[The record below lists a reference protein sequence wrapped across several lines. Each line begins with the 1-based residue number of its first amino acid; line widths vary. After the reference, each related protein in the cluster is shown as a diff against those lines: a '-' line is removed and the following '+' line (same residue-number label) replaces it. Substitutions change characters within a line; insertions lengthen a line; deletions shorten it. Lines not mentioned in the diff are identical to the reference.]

1 MLPLQ
6 FATVPRRAPPLFP
19 RSSDSVAGSSS
30 SRAFLFCGNNNVR
43 FACSN
48 VGALDL
54 RVFALAGYGGNGNAF
69 RMNLNEYLVTLE
81 KPLGIRFALAAD
93 GRIIVHSLAKGG
105 NAERSRIIMVGDTLK
120 KAGDSAQNTLVEI
133 KDVGDTQ
140 KALNEQTSSFSLVL
154 ERPTSPF
161 PIQLLHKMNDLEI
174 VFNRGR
180 VPIATWNKALLA
192 SNLQPSN
199 ESCGNS
205 GFLVFNSKFLKP
217 NGSKLLGNQSQHTI
231 THGERN
237 FETERTT
244 QLACVFTEEVCGDG
258 DWSHG
263 SFPLEEYIQALD
275 RSKDEMYYNHSLGM
289 RYSKITEQIFV
300 GSCIQT
306 EDDVE
311 TLSKDEGVT
320 AVLNFQSGT
329 EAENWGINA
338 KSINE
343 SCQRH
348 NILMIN
354 FPIREGDSYDMRK
367 KLPFC
372 VGLLLRLLRK
382 NLRVFVTCTSGFDR
396 SPACV
401 IAYLHWMTD
410 VSLHAAYTWVT
421 GMHTCRPDRPAIA
434 WATWDLIAMVENGR
448 HDGPPTHA
456 VTFVWNGHEGEDVN
470 LVGDFTGNW
479 KEPLKAKHQGG
490 SRHEVEVKLPQGK
503 YYYKFI
509 VNGQWKHSTASPAE
523 RDDRGNVNNIIVIG
537 ETASVRPS
545 VQHQQKDANVV
556 KVIERPLNE
565 KERFML
571 AKAAR
576 CIAFSICPI
585 RLAPK

>member
-6 FATVPRRAPPLFP
+6 FSNHPHHPPPSLFV
-19 RSSDSVAGSSS
+19 SSSNNNACCSS
-30 SRAFLFCGNNNVR
+30 SRLLYHHNRNNKVHHLLLR
-43 FACSN
+43 SN
-48 VGALDL
+48 VGTLNL
-54 RVFALAGYGGNGNAF
+54 RVFAVSGSSAF
-69 RMNLNEYLVTLE
+69 KMNLNEYLVTLE
-81 KPLGIRFALAAD
+81 KPLGIRFALTSD
-93 GRIIVHSLAKGG
+93 GKIIVHSLTKGG

-120 KAGDSAQNTLVEI
+120 KAGDSSQNTLVEI

-140 KALNEQTSSFSLVL
+140 KVLNEQTSSFSLVL

-180 VPIATWNKALLA
+180 VPIATWNKTLLA
-192 SNLQPSN
+192 SNLQPSS
-199 ESCGNS
+199 ESCGNA
-205 GFLVFNSKFLKP
+205 GFLMFNSKFLKP
-217 NGSKLLGNQSQHTI
+217 NGSKLLSNQNQHII

-237 FETERTT
+237 IVTEHTT

-258 DWSHG
+258 DWAHG

-289 RYSKITEQIFV
+289 RYSKITEQIYV

-311 TLSKDEGVT
+311 TLSKVEGVT

-343 SCQRH
+343 SCQRK

-354 FPIREGDSYDMRK
+354 YPIREGDSYDMRK

-421 GMHTCRPDRPAIA
+421 GMHTCRPDREPKGAAGRKLPPKKSHFPAIGM
-434 WATWDLIAMVENGR
+434 T
-448 HDGPPTHA
+448 
-456 VTFVWNGHEGEDVN
+456 N
-470 LVGDFTGNW
+470 LYLRQF
-479 KEPLKAKHQGG
+479 L
-490 SRHEVEVKLPQGK
+490 
-503 YYYKFI
+503 
-509 VNGQWKHSTASPAE
+509 
-523 RDDRGNVNNIIVIG
+523 
-537 ETASVRPS
+537 
-545 VQHQQKDANVV
+545 
-556 KVIERPLNE
+556 RPLPLPE
-565 KERFML
+565 L
-571 AKAAR
+571 Q
-576 CIAFSICPI
+576 
-585 RLAPK
+585 

>member
-1 MLPLQ
+1 MLALQ
-6 FATVPRRAPPLFP
+6 FGTRPHYPPSMFL
-19 RSSDSVAGSSS
+19 SSSNVCSS
-30 SRAFLFCGNNNVR
+30 SRILYSNRNNQGYLVR
-43 FACSN
+43 SN
-48 VGALDL
+48 VGTLNL
-54 RVFALAGYGGNGNAF
+54 RVFAASGNSSYK
-69 RMNLNEYLVTLE
+69 MNLNEYLVTLE
-81 KPLGIRFALAAD
+81 KPLGIRFALTAD
-93 GRIIVHSLAKGG
+93 GKIIVHSLTKGG

-120 KAGDSAQNTLVEI
+120 KAGDSSQNTLVEI
-133 KDVGDTQ
+133 KDVGNTQ
-140 KALNEQTSSFSLVL
+140 KVLNEQTSSFSLVL

-161 PIQLLHKMNDLEI
+161 PIQVLHKMNDLEI

-180 VPIATWNKALLA
+180 VPIVTWNKTLLA
-192 SNLQPSN
+192 SNLQSSS
-199 ESCGNS
+199 ESSANS
-205 GFLVFNSKFLKP
+205 GFLMFNSKFLKP
-217 NGSKLLGNQSQHTI
+217 NANKLLGNQNQRTI

-237 FETERTT
+237 FFAEHTP
-244 QLACVFTEEVCGDG
+244 QIACVFTEEVCGDG
-258 DWSHG
+258 DWGHG

-289 RYSKITEQIFV
+289 RYSKITEQIYV

-306 EDDVE
+306 EDDGE
-311 TLSKDEGVT
+311 TLSKVEGIT

-343 SCQRH
+343 SCQRN

-354 FPIREGDSYDMRK
+354 YPIREGDSYDMRK

-421 GMHTCRPDRPAIA
+421 GMHNCRPDRPAIA
-434 WATWDLIAMVENGR
+434 WATWDLIAMVENAK
-448 HDGPPTHA
+448 HDGPPTHS
-456 VTFVWNGHEGEDVN
+456 VTFVWNGHEGEDVT

-479 KEPLKAKHQGG
+479 KEPLKAKFQGG

-537 ETASVRPS
+537 ETANVRPS
-545 VQHQQKDANVV
+545 IQHQLKDANVV

-576 CIAFSICPI
+576 CIAFSISPI
-585 RLAPK
+585 TLAPK

>member
-1 MLPLQ
+1 MLSLQ
-6 FATVPRRAPPLFP
+6 FTIHPLPPSQLTTTTNI
-19 RSSDSVAGSSS
+19 SSFSSTSLSFFNNHHLLRYNVKTLKNHKIIAMS
-30 SRAFLFCGNNNVR
+30 SNNNNSST
-43 FACSN
+43 FK
-48 VGALDL
+48 
-54 RVFALAGYGGNGNAF
+54 
-69 RMNLNEYLVTLE
+69 MNLNEYLVTLE
-81 KPLGIRFALAAD
+81 KPLGIRFALTSD
-93 GRIIVHSLAKGG
+93 GKIIVHSLAKGG
-105 NAERSRIIMVGDTLK
+105 NAEKSRIIMVGDTLK
-120 KAGDSAQNTLVEI
+120 KAGDSSRNSLVEI

-140 KALNEQTSSFSLVL
+140 KVLKEQTSSFSLVL
-154 ERPTSPF
+154 ERPASTF
-161 PIQLLHKMNDLEI
+161 PIQLLHNKMNDLEI
-174 VFNRGR
+174 VYNRGR
-180 VPIATWNKALLA
+180 VPVVTWNKTLLA
-192 SNLQPSN
+192 SNLQPSS
-199 ESCGNS
+199 ESSGNS
-205 GFLVFNSKFLKP
+205 GFSMFNSKFLNS
-217 NGSKLLGNQSQHTI
+217 NGSKLLGNQNQHAI

-237 FETERTT
+237 SFTEQTI
-244 QLACVFTEEVCGDG
+244 QLACVFSEEASGDG
-258 DWSHG
+258 DWAHG
-263 SFPLEEYIQALD
+263 SFPLEEYIKALD

-289 RYSKITEQIFV
+289 RYSKITEQIYV

-306 EDDVE
+306 DEDVE
-311 TLSKDEGVT
+311 TLSKVEGIT

-329 EAENWGINA
+329 EAENWGINV
-338 KSINE
+338 KSINGA
-343 SCQRH
+343 CQRN
-348 NILMIN
+348 NILIIN
-354 FPIREGDSYDMRK
+354 YPIRDGDSYDMRK

-434 WATWDLIAMVENGR
+434 WATWDLIAMAERGE

-479 KEPLKAKHQGG
+479 KEPVKAKHRGG

-509 VNGQWKHSTASPAE
+509 VNGQWKHSTSSPAE
-523 RDDRGNVNNIIVIG
+523 RDDSGNVNNIIMIG

-576 CIAFSICPI
+576 CIAFSICPV